1 MSGNVVPWR
10 WKKKRVPVGPE
21 KDTVT
26 NLQRQINRLFN
37 DVVAG
42 SSMLP
47 DFMSE
52 PLAQLGE
59 RLTTFA
65 PTVNVRKTDAAVI
78 VSVEVPGMDER
89 DLEISLTSQGLT
101 IRGERRSDF
110 DERDDQGWNYVE
122 SSFGPFERIV
132 PLGGLSV
139 NQDKVEATAAKG
151 IVTITLPILAS
162 SETLERKVDIKVS
175 EQDGEK

>member
-21 KDTVT
+21 KDAVT
-26 NLQRQINRLFN
+26 NLQQQINRLFN
-37 DVVAG
+37 EVVAG
-42 SSMLP
+42 SSLLP

-65 PTVNVRKTDAAVI
+65 PTVNVRKTDAAIV

-89 DLEISLTSQGLT
+89 DIELSLTSQGLT
-101 IRGERRSDF
+101 IRGERKPDF
-110 DERDDQGWNYVE
+110 DDSDDEGWTYVE
-122 SSFGPFERIV
+122 SSYGVFERIV
-132 PLGGLSV
+132 PLGDLQIR
-139 NQDKVEATAAKG
+139 QDKVEATASKG
-151 IVTITLPILAS
+151 IVTITLPLLAP
-162 SETLERKVDIKVS
+162 SEVS
-175 EQDGEK
+175 ERRLNIKIS

>member
-21 KDTVT
+21 KDTVS
-26 NLQRQINRLFN
+26 NLHQQINRLFN
-37 DVVAG
+37 DVVSG
-42 SSMLP
+42 SSILP

-65 PTVNVRKTDAAVI
+65 PTVNVRKTESAVI
-78 VSVEVPGMDER
+78 ISVEVPGMDER
-89 DLEISLTSQGLT
+89 DVELSLTSQGLT
-101 IRGERRSDF
+101 IRGERRPDF

-122 SSFGPFERIV
+122 SSYGPFERIV
-132 PLGGLSV
+132 PLGELRID
-139 NQDKVEATAAKG
+139 QDKVEASASKG
-151 IVTITLPILAS
+151 IVTITLPLLAIT
-162 SETLERKVDIKVS
+162 ETLERKVSIKIS
-175 EQDGEK
+175 